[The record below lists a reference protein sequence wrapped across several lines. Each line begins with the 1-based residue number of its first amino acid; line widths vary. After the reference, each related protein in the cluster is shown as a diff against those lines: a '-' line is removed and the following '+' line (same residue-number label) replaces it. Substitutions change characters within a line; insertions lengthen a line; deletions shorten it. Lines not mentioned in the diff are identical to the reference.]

1 MTESRYCV
9 YGVYGESA
17 ILWENVT
24 WVKLQRYDWKYLYP
38 NLDDYRDNS
47 EASFKECKL
56 LYTYWLPNM
65 YKYEKEFVVHI
76 MLTPVCNI

>member
-9 YGVYGESA
+9 HGVYEESA
-17 ILWENVT
+17 ILRENVT
-24 WVKLQRYDWKYLYP
+24 WVKLQWYDWKYLYP

-56 LYTYWLPNM
+56 LYIHWLPNTC
-65 YKYEKEFVVHI
+65 KYEKEFVVPV